1 LENNYSD
8 ADHHDIAQEREMS
21 KASVEP
27 FAEFVDSLKQAG
39 VAISNE
45 EELRERLS
53 ETQHWRFAFA
63 TLVAYGQ
70 ALGIRFKKGC
80 DRINK
85 AAIHRAC
92 IRFHLPESTE
102 ATLAA
107 TIQAQS

>member
-1 LENNYSD
+1 
-8 ADHHDIAQEREMS
+8 MS
-21 KASVEP
+21 QIPVEP

-45 EELRERLS
+45 EELRERLA
-53 ETQHWRFAFA
+53 ETPHWRFAFA

-80 DRINK
+80 NRING
-85 AAIHRAC
+85 AAVHRAFV
-92 IRFHLPESTE
+92 RFHLPESAE

-107 TIQAQS
+107 SIRAQS